1 MFEIIKSRILQK
13 HRTIAFPKKPAAM
26 PDRFRGLPVIKAV
39 TSGPDCDDCKA
50 GCPTDAIETMNESV
64 LSIDLGKCIFCGQ
77 CTKTCP
83 SGTITFGNDYRLAA
97 ATRGNCVISSTKAIA
112 PLKPLRPELL
122 SLFKRSFNIRVVSAG
137 GCNACEADV
146 NVLSTVV
153 FDLGRFGIQYVAA
166 PRHAD
171 ALLVIGPVP
180 RNMHAA
186 LKKTYDAVPDPK
198 IVIAVGAC
206 AISGGLFSYNSQ
218 ESVGADSLLPVDLYI
233 PGCPPHPMTILD
245 GLLRFLDRI
254 K

>member
-13 HRTIAFPKKPAAM
+13 HRTITFPKESVTM
-26 PDRFRGLPVIKAV
+26 PDRFRGLPIIEPVACE
-39 TSGPDCDDCKA
+39 SDCAACMQI
-50 GCPTDAIETMNESV
+50 CPTEAIGSAKDGE
-64 LSIDLGKCIFCGQ
+64 LKIDMGKCVFCGK
-77 CTKTCP
+77 CSAACP
-83 SGTITFGNDYRLAA
+83 SSTVRFSTDHRLSANSRSGL
-97 ATRGNCVISSTKAIA
+97 TVSVVDKM
-112 PLKPLRPELL
+112 PHVKPLAPDKL
-122 SLFKRSFNIRVVSAG
+122 SMFKRSFNIRVVSAG

-146 NVLSTVV
+146 NVLSTIV
-153 FDLGRFGIQYVAA
+153 FDLSRFGIHYVAA

-171 ALLVIGPVP
+171 AVLVTGPVP

-198 IVIAVGAC
+198 VVIAVGAC
-206 AISGGLFSYNSQ
+206 AISGGLFLHNSQ